1 MQELKE
7 TSAGSEAANVPRPPP
22 VASPATTTGASSVS
36 SSKPPPS
43 RIQHFLNSGS
53 KKHVFVG
60 LLIVSAVTC
69 APWFLLTSGAKHQN
83 HADYMD
89 QAEKAE
95 KARQSRLSTSSD
107 HSEAK

>member
-7 TSAGSEAANVPRPPP
+7 TSAGSEAANVPRPSP
-22 VASPATTTGASSVS
+22 VGAPVTTTAASNS

-69 APWFLLTSGAKHQN
+69 APWFLLTSGSKHQN

-89 QAEKAE
+89 QAEKA
-95 KARQSRLSTSSD
+95 RQSRLSSSSG
-107 HSEAK
+107 HSESK